1 MLANQPLH
9 KALFPGISK
18 WRVPFNDM
26 FPSTLGWDATEG
38 FWGYQTP
45 QNHWGTHKTKD
56 TGMEHIHQD
65 VYTGSF
71 FISKLG
77 HPFVWIFQ

>member
-1 MLANQPLH
+1 
-9 KALFPGISK
+9 
-18 WRVPFNDM
+18 M
-26 FPSTLGWDATEG
+26 FPSTLGRDATEG
-38 FWGYQTP
+38 KGGEKQSP

-71 FISKLG
+71 FNQTGELVSWVY
-77 HPFVWIFQ
+77 PFV